1 MSECGTF
8 VKLICKC
15 GCTAGS
21 HVSVGDAL
29 AGCETCGA
37 CVVFVAAVLPD
48 PEVERIVRWQAE
60 KETRGALLA
69 DVPAPERRYPSERD
83 DGSQGG
89 AGEEGRHVRE
99 GAQPGSPDLFSP
111 TYWRPSPV
119 RRGHGTPAAY

>member
-1 MSECGTF
+1 MSECETF

-21 HVSVGDAL
+21 HVPVGDAL

-48 PEVERIVRWQAE
+48 PEVDRILRWQAQY
-60 KETRGALLA
+60 ETRGALLA
-69 DVPAPERRYPSERD
+69 DVPTVER
-83 DGSQGG
+83 GTV
-89 AGEEGRHVRE
+89 GEEGRHSRE
-99 GAQPGSPDLFSP
+99 GAQPGGPDLSSP

-119 RRGHGTPAAY
+119 RRTGTPVAY